1 MKKYCLTN
9 EYPGICWAYDAHNP
23 RIFYECGANYE
34 MLDVP
39 IKGIVKL
46 TFKRRLDKD
55 KIEYA
60 IN

>member
-46 TFKRRLDKD
+46 TFKR
-55 KIEYA
+55 
-60 IN
+60 

>member
-1 MKKYCLTN
+1 MSILGFVGLMMLTIL
-9 EYPGICWAYDAHNP
+9 GF
-23 RIFYECGANYE
+23 FYECGANYE

-46 TFKRRLDKD
+46 TFKRWLDKD
-55 KIEYA
+55 EIEYA